1 MKNQFLIFGVL
12 FLLIPSVLKAQ
23 TGSIWRMNTNI
34 TNQKEFNF
42 NPPIPIY
49 TQNCPVGC
57 NSTEGNS
64 TMDDGNGNVILQSD
78 GNRVFDGNWNIIP
91 NGDSIGNGSSAANGC
106 LILPHPGNSN
116 LFYVFTVD
124 AGLNL
129 VQDSLARGLQYAIVD
144 MTLNGGIGAVIS
156 KNNVLT
162 DSAYEKMSCTRH
174 CNGVDWW
181 VVVHKWGTNAYYSY
195 RVSAAG
201 IDTVPVVSHAGMIL
215 SDTFAGYSFSFSY
228 RAGSMRIS
236 PNGKYL
242 GNRNQGPN
250 GKGRSLQLFNFNNQ
264 TGIVGP
270 RLFLDSIGCS
280 IGDPFCFSPNSKKVY
295 TPSAES
301 IGNIWGNDIVQY
313 EISSND
319 SAQIGASKQGLMSDT
334 NSFYFTGGIQI
345 AIDGKLYVISGY
357 NTTRYIT
364 IIDNPDADSADIVM
378 HLNEIPI
385 GYSTFHNFT
394 QFPDCIF
401 ARKHQ
406 GVLRTRKCSYG
417 LENETII
424 LDTMLNVVHEFLWD
438 FGDPA
443 SGVNN
448 TSTERNPY
456 HEFTAPGTYTI
467 TLTLQNACNQ
477 FIITKPFVYDFVTV
491 NAGTD
496 HSLCAGDSGTL
507 NASATGAANNFIWQP
522 GLFLNDS
529 TSAMPLAF
537 PTSNTIF
544 MATQQPS
551 GCVDSVLVNVNT
563 VATPIISQVGFN
575 LGTTTASSYQW
586 FVNGNPMLGATF
598 QEQFPAQIGNYT
610 VVTTD
615 VNGCTAESAPYNI
628 TVVNIN
634 ANQNN
639 NTTIYPNPAN
649 NELFI
654 NTQNKY
660 SSYAIYDLLGKE
672 MMRNSFSTKIDIFN
686 LAKGVYIIALKG
698 ADGLVQKMW
707 VKE

>member
-1 MKNQFLIFGVL
+1 
-12 FLLIPSVLKAQ
+12 
-23 TGSIWRMNTNI
+23 
-34 TNQKEFNF
+34 
-42 NPPIPIY
+42 
-49 TQNCPVGC
+49 
-57 NSTEGNS
+57 
-64 TMDDGNGNVILQSD
+64 
-78 GNRVFDGNWNIIP
+78 
-91 NGDSIGNGSSAANGC
+91 
-106 LILPHPGNSN
+106 
-116 LFYVFTVD
+116 
-124 AGLNL
+124 
-129 VQDSLARGLQYAIVD
+129 
-144 MTLNGGIGAVIS
+144 
-156 KNNVLT
+156 
-162 DSAYEKMSCTRH
+162 
-174 CNGVDWW
+174 
-181 VVVHKWGTNAYYSY
+181 
-195 RVSAAG
+195 
-201 IDTVPVVSHAGMIL
+201 
-215 SDTFAGYSFSFSY
+215 
-228 RAGSMRIS
+228 
-236 PNGKYL
+236 
-242 GNRNQGPN
+242 
-250 GKGRSLQLFNFNNQ
+250 LQLFNFNNQ
-264 TGIVGP
+264 TGSVGP
-270 RLFLDSIGCS
+270 RIFLDSIGNS
-280 IGDPFCFSPNSKKVY
+280 GQDGICFSLNSKKLYRNESCSGIDWGCNLVVY
-295 TPSAES
+295 NLTST
-301 IGNIWGNDIVQY
+301 
-313 EISSND
+313 D
-319 SAQIGASKQGLMSDT
+319 SAQIAASEHGLLSDT
-334 NSFYFTGGIQI
+334 NTTFFAGGIQI
-345 AIDGKLYVISGY
+345 GIDGKMYISSGY
-357 NTTRYIT
+357 SNSAHFIT
-364 IIDNPDADSADIVM
+364 VIDNPDADSADIVM
-378 HLNEIPI
+378 HLNQIPI

-406 GVLRTRKCSYG
+406 GVLHTRKCSYG

-424 LDTMLNVVHEFLWD
+424 LDTLLNVVHEFLWD

-477 FIITKPFVYDFVTV
+477 FIITKPFVYNFVTV

-496 HSLCAGDSGTL
+496 QSLCVGDSVAL
-507 NASATGAANNFIWQP
+507 NANATGGANNFIWQP

-529 TSAMPLAF
+529 TSAAPLAF
-537 PTSNTIF
+537 PISNAIF

-563 VATPIISQVGFN
+563 VATPIIAPVGFN
-575 LGTTTASSYQW
+575 LGTTAASSYQW
-586 FVNGNPMLGATF
+586 FVNGNPMLGATL

-672 MMRNSFSTKIDIFN
+672 MMRNSFSTKIDISN
-686 LAKGVYIIALKG
+686 LTKGVYIIALKG
-698 ADGLVQKMW
+698 ADGIVQKMW